1 MERPCPAH
9 GQPGPARWREA
20 RAGAGDGDGL
30 LQKRPARRLSAC
42 AAGGLY
48 GSESLAEVA
57 CTLDGIVS
65 AGRHAT
71 VSASGRN
78 HVTTPEGPSP
88 SRSPRPTRLRDRWL
102 RPLPV
107 RSRHAVTGRR
117 SAASGIALA
126 RGARLVYNPPVELH
140 GYDRRGREP
149 SLARCREVAIGL
161 RSPIKPDLT
170 TERHKLN
177 RGAASNNQLRRTVHF
192 AAHSRKPEC
201 SPTEPLRR
209 NDGDRLWHIGSS
221 DC

>member
-78 HVTTPEGPSP
+78 HVTTPEARAHREARDRLDSATAGYARYPSVLDTPSP
-88 SRSPRPTRLRDRWL
+88 AADRL
-102 RPLPV
+102 PL
-107 RSRHAVTGRR
+107 
-117 SAASGIALA
+117 
-126 RGARLVYNPPVELH
+126 
-140 GYDRRGREP
+140 
-149 SLARCREVAIGL
+149 GL
-161 RSPIKPDLT
+161 R
-170 TERHKLN
+170 
-177 RGAASNNQLRRTVHF
+177 
-192 AAHSRKPEC
+192 
-201 SPTEPLRR
+201 
-209 NDGDRLWHIGSS
+209 
-221 DC
+221 